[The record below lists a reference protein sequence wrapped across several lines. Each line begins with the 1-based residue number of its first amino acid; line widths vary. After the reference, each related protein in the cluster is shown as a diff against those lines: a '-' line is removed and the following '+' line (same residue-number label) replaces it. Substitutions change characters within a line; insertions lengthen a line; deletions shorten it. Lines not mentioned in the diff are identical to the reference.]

1 MPRRAKK
8 TKMETQ
14 AKDDRVADLLH
25 AVQNG
30 QINGPYFC
38 AEVSKLGMPERTR
51 LLAAL
56 LRDYKD
62 FNNFT
67 PATGSDRFDKVAS

>member
-1 MPRRAKK
+1 MQA
-8 TKMETQ
+8 Q

-25 AVQNG
+25 SVQNG

-62 FNNFT
+62 LNNFT
-67 PATGSDRFDKVAS
+67 PATGSARFDKVAS